1 MSQQT
6 IQHRIAA
13 VRKSWTYGDRLK
25 RVVAAQQ
32 RCQRLIEQLGL
43 ASAPRELAYAQ
54 HPAQNYR
61 NRRSG

>member
-6 IQHRIAA
+6 LQHRTAD
-13 VRKSWTYGDRLK
+13 VRKSWTYGERLK

-43 ASAPRELAYAQ
+43 AAPRELAYAQ
-54 HPAQNYR
+54 HPAQHFR
-61 NRRSG
+61 SCRSG